1 MKIIPAIDLHN
12 GKCVRLFKGD
22 FGKVTHYSDQ
32 PLEIARGYAAL
43 SVDDLHIVDLDGART
58 GSQQNASVVR
68 ELCAETSLAVQLGGG
83 IRDSERVNYW
93 LEHGVTRCVVGS
105 VAVAEP
111 ERVAAWMEEF
121 GADSIVLALDVTIDA
136 EGPVLATHGWTQSTG
151 LSLWDLLDQYSS
163 LGARHLLCTDIGRDG
178 AMSGPNETLYAEIL
192 QRYPD
197 LRLQASGGVRDIG
210 DIVRL
215 REIGVP
221 AAITGKAMLDG
232 KISAAEVDSFLQ
244 SA

>member
-1 MKIIPAIDLHN
+1 MKIIPAIDLHE
-12 GKCVRLFKGD
+12 GKCVRLYKGD
-22 FGKVTHYSDQ
+22 FGKVTHYSDK
-32 PLEIARGYAAL
+32 PLEIARNYAAL
-43 SVDDLHIVDLDGART
+43 KVDDLHIVDLDGART
-58 GSQQNASVVR
+58 GSQQNARVVR
-68 ELCAETSLAVQLGGG
+68 ELCAEMPLDVQLGGG
-83 IRDSERVNYW
+83 IRDSERVSYW
-93 LEHGVTRCVVGS
+93 LENGVTRCVVGS

-111 ERVAAWMEEF
+111 ERVAAWIERF
-121 GADSIVLALDVTIDA
+121 GADSIVLALDVTVDA

-151 LSLWDLLDQYSS
+151 LSLWNLLDQYSA
-163 LGARHLLCTDIGRDG
+163 LGAKHLLCTDIGRDG
-178 AMSGPNETLYAEIL
+178 AMSGPNETLYLEIL
-192 QRYPD
+192 RRYPD
-197 LRLQASGGVRDIG
+197 IRLQASGGVRDIG